1 MTERMLREIMTREKG
16 RNEKKNFPGV
26 GGGVLNA
33 KKYKRLQYWNDWIFG
48 MMVLPYMEGR

>member
-1 MTERMLREIMTREKG
+1 MLREIMTREKG

-26 GGGVLNA
+26 GGVLNA

-48 MMVLPYMEGR
+48 MMVLSYMEGR